1 MQANDQKAAS
11 NALKLLDQAYDAI
24 LKSDYAALPDL
35 SARLEQALDTGA
47 ATLGE
52 EVLRRIRQK
61 ASRNAVVLLAA
72 QRGIRSA
79 RRRLEEVREAAS
91 GLTTYDRQGK
101 RAAVSETRQL
111 AQRL

>member
-11 NALKLLDQAYDAI
+11 HALKLLDQAYEAI

-35 SARLEQALDTGA
+35 SARLEQAMDTA
-47 ATLGE
+47 ATTLGE
-52 EVLRRIRQK
+52 EALRRIRQK

-101 RAAVSETRQL
+101 RAAVSEARQL